1 MGTTMRMTSGWVTYA
16 SVMMAILGTLN
27 VIYGLVLLANSE
39 WVALTPEGQL
49 VVFDFTTWGWILLL
63 LGALQL
69 FVGWGIMSGATW
81 ANVTGVIIA
90 TLGLVSAFL
99 SLNAYPWWSLI
110 SIVLAALVIYGL
122 TVHGGEVAEG

>member
-1 MGTTMRMTSGWVTYA
+1 MRMTSGWVTYA

-27 VIYGLVLLANSE
+27 LIYGLVLLANSE
-39 WVALTPEGQL
+39 WVALAPEGQL

-63 LGALQL
+63 LGVLQL

-99 SLNAYPWWSLI
+99 SINAYPWWSLI

>member
-1 MGTTMRMTSGWVTYA
+1 MGTTMRMTSGWVTYSA
-16 SVMMAILGTLN
+16 VMMAILGTLN

-63 LGALQL
+63 LGVFQL
-69 FVGWGIMSGATW
+69 FVGWGIMSGQTW

-90 TLGLVSAFL
+90 TLGLISAFL
-99 SLNAYPWWSLI
+99 SINAYPWWSLI